1 MQFTYQARDTSGRI
15 REGDLTANSA
25 DDASRLLR
33 QEGLYLLRIDEV
45 TRASHT
51 QDMPLFKKRISRN
64 EIIYLTS
71 QLAVLVDAG
80 VPLAESLEGLAKQN
94 ENPTLQQMLTQI
106 QKQVESGDDLSA
118 ALKRHPRH
126 FDSTYVNLIKASEAS
141 GTLSQMLDR
150 IATQSRSEL
159 ETRQKV
165 QGALMYPGA
174 MFLMCIGVSIFL
186 LIYVFPKLLPMFAT
200 KQIEIPL
207 PTRVMMT
214 VSDVLIHH
222 WYWVLA
228 ACCFLTAVFAYTRKQ
243 SWGRLGL
250 DWLWLHAPILGPML
264 KKVILARNLKT
275 LAITI
280 NAGVPV
286 LQALELTAGVS
297 NNRLYERSWNEIGQH
312 VTTGKQIHEA
322 LSGNKLFPATVKQ
335 MISSGEAT
343 GKLGMI
349 LEKVSLYYERETKN
363 AIKSATTLIE
373 PLMVFLMGGVIG
385 TIALAM
391 LLPIF
396 KLSSAAH

>member
-15 REGDLTANSA
+15 REGDLNASSA
-25 DDASRLLR
+25 DEASRLLR
-33 QEGLYLLRIDEV
+33 QEGLYLLRIDEA
-45 TRASHT
+45 TRASHIQPPT
-51 QDMPLFKKRISRN
+51 LFRRRVNRN

-80 VPLAESLEGLAKQN
+80 VPLSESLEGLAKQN
-94 ENPTLQQMLTQI
+94 ENPTLRTILTQI
-106 QKQVESGDDLSA
+106 QKQVESGDDLST

-141 GTLSQMLDR
+141 GTLAQMLDR

-165 QGALMYPGA
+165 QGALLYPGV
-174 MFLMCIGVSIFL
+174 MLLMCIGVSIFL
-186 LIYVFPKLLPMFAT
+186 LIYVFPKLLPMFET
-200 KQIEIPL
+200 KQIQIPL

-214 VSDVLIHH
+214 VSNTLIHH

-228 ACCFLTAVFAYTRKQ
+228 VCFLVIAGGVYLRKQ
-243 SWGRLGL
+243 AWGRLSL
-250 DWLWLHAPILGPML
+250 DWLWLHSPILGPML
-264 KKVILARNLKT
+264 KKVILGRNLKT

-286 LQALELTAGVS
+286 LQALELTAAVS
-297 NNRLYERSWNEIGQH
+297 NNRLYERSWTEIAQL

-322 LSGNKLFPATVKQ
+322 LSGNDLFPATVKQ

-349 LEKVSLYYERETKN
+349 LEKVSQYYERETSN